1 MKSKKPLI
9 IAIIVILLLI
19 LGAIVFAIVSH
30 QKKTKEYEDALGFNG
45 YGDSDAMHR
54 SLSMY
59 NQNVSSVDAE
69 IRAEK
74 D

>member
-1 MKSKKPLI
+1 LS
-9 IAIIVILLLI
+9 
-19 LGAIVFAIVSH
+19 
-30 QKKTKEYEDALGFNG
+30 KEYEDALGFNG

-59 NQNVSSVDAE
+59 NQNVSSADAE